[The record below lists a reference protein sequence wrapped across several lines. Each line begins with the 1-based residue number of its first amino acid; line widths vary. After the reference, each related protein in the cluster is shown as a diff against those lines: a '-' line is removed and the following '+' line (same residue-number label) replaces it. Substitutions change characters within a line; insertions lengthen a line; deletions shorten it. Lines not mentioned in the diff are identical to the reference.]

1 MSPTIAEVRARSV
14 LVPLSRPLR
23 TASGSIPAAPL
34 LLVDVRTDTDVVGHA
49 WLFGYAAEMLAPMV
63 ALVAEIT
70 PALVGRPVAPVQRM
84 RDFEARFRLLGVQGL
99 LGMVVAGID
108 MALWDALGKVFDQPV
123 AALLGGAPV
132 PLRAYDSY
140 GMVDPVKDEALL
152 RQSVEAGFTGIKI
165 KTGYPDPADDV
176 AVVRGVR
183 EIIGPDVE
191 LMVDFNQ
198 SLNPPEACRRIQ
210 RLEEFNL
217 YWVEEPVAAE
227 DLTGHAQVRRRTG
240 ARIQTGENWWFPRG
254 LQAAISASACDFAML
269 DIMKIGGVTG
279 WVGAMGLAE
288 GASLPV
294 SSHLFVEASAHTMAV
309 TPTAHW
315 LEYLDLAGPVL
326 VDPCRLVDGYVT
338 AVGPGLGITW
348 NEAAIAEF
356 AA

>member
-14 LVPLSRPLR
+14 LAPLSRPLR

-34 LLVDVRTDTDVVGHA
+34 VLVDVRTDTDVVGHA
-49 WLFGYAAEMLAPMV
+49 WLFGYAEEVLAPMV
-63 ALVAEIT
+63 ALVGEIG
-70 PALVGRPVAPVQRM
+70 PALVGKSVAPVQRM
-84 RDFEARFRLLGVQGL
+84 RDFEARFRLLGMQGL

-108 MALWDALGKVFDQPV
+108 MALWDALGKVLDQPV
-123 AALLGGAPV
+123 ATLLGGAPV
-132 PLRAYDSY
+132 PLRAYDSF
-140 GMVDPVKDEALL
+140 GMVHPVKDEAAL
-152 RQSVEAGFTGIKI
+152 RKSVDSGFSGIKI

-198 SLNPPEACRRIQ
+198 SLDPPEACRRIQ

-227 DLTGHAQVRRRTG
+227 DLAGHAQVRRRTG

-269 DIMKIGGVTG
+269 DVMKIGGVTG
-279 WVGAMGLAE
+279 WMGAVGLAE

-294 SSHLFVEASAHTMAV
+294 SSHLFVEASAHTLAV
-309 TPTAHW
+309 TPTADW

-326 VDPCRLVDGYVT
+326 VDPCRPVDGYVT